1 MIEFYTAPTSN
12 SQRVGIML
20 EECAL
25 PYRAH
30 VLDLARGDQRE
41 TSFLQVNPAGQA
53 PAILDPDGPDG
64 QPFALSQSA
73 AILLYLAE
81 KTGRFLPVDPFRRA
95 SAYQWLMQA
104 MTDVAGASSSI
115 FLLAR
120 VVPEPSEAN
129 GRFFEQRLLRFLRL
143 ADAGLADREYLAGE
157 LSIADFALYPICH
170 ARRGVIDAAGDLPHL
185 SRWFAAL
192 GQRAAVTRAMQA
204 A

>member
-41 TSFLQVNPAGQA
+41 AAFLQVNPAGQT
-53 PAILDPDGPDG
+53 PAILDPEGPDG

-81 KTGRFLPVDPFRRA
+81 KTGRFLPVDPYRRA

-104 MTDVAGASSSI
+104 MTDVAGASSAI
-115 FLLAR
+115 FLQAR
-120 VVPEPSEAN
+120 MMPERSDAN
-129 GRFFEQRLLRFLRL
+129 ARFFEERLVRFLRL
-143 ADAGLADREYLAGE
+143 VDAGLADREYLADE
-157 LSIADFALYPICH
+157 LSIADFALYPICA
-170 ARRGVIDAAGDLPHL
+170 ARRAVIEGAGDLPHL
-185 SRWFAAL
+185 SRWFAGL
-192 GQRAAVTRAMQA
+192 GQRPAVTRAMQA